1 MKKITIYP
9 AGGVQKGAKDNGK
22 VSWTEE
28 DMELFRKKLSPHKV
42 HFIDPRYRNDVVK
55 DSLAVFGRDLMAVRI
70 SDFVVVDARHKRGIG
85 VGQEMLFAK
94 MNKVPVIA
102 VAPKNSHYVRGKL
115 EYLGQKVENYIHP
128 FLFSTSDAIVENF
141 EQAAEWIKRFLEKPV
156 EVKDISITEKAIKE
170 YMQKYMH
177 KDDPV
182 NRAIKNE

>member
-55 DSLAVFGRDLMAVRI
+55 DSLAVFGRDLMAVKV
-70 SDFVVVDARHKRGIG
+70 SDFVVVDARQRRGIG

-94 MNKVPVIA
+94 MNSVPVIT
-102 VAPKNSHYVRGKL
+102 VAPKNSHYVRDFVH
-115 EYLGQKVENYIHP
+115 YLGQDIRNYVHP
-128 FLFSTSDAIVENF
+128 FVSCTSDVIVENF
-141 EQAAEWIKRFLEKPV
+141 EQAAEWIKSFLENPK
-156 EVKDISITEKAIKE
+156 EIKDISITEKAIDA
-170 YMQKYMH
+170 YMKKYMD
-177 KDDPV
+177 KDEDL

>member
-9 AGGVQKGAKDNGK
+9 AGGIKKGEQDNEK
-22 VSWTEE
+22 ASWTEE
-28 DMELFRKKLSPHKV
+28 DMEIFRKKLLPIKV
-42 HFIDPRYRNDVVK
+42 HFIDPRYRNDYLG

-85 VGQEMLFAK
+85 VGQEMFFAK

-128 FLFSTSDAIVENF
+128 FLFSTSDAIVESF
-141 EQAAEWIKRFLEKPV
+141 EQAAEWIKGFLEKPV
-156 EVKDISITEKAIKE
+156 EVKDISITEEAIKE

-182 NRAIKNE
+182 NQVIKDG